1 MTGKRK
7 FPFMQIDAFTDRPLG
22 GNPCA
27 VVFDADGLDDATM
40 LAVAR
45 ETNLSETAFVMM
57 SDVAQFAL
65 RFFTPV
71 EEIPMAGHPTIAA
84 VHGLVTSGRLELTGD
99 RTRIALDLT
108 EGPIHV
114 EVETEEGSDGIIRMW
129 QRRPEFL
136 RTWKPDKVLPAFGL
150 ETKDLLKDAPIQT
163 VSTGTP
169 QLMVPVKSLDALKRA
184 QLDREAYAA
193 LRAGGDFFSPHLF
206 CLQGATSRGDTFAR
220 HFMPPPEAG
229 EDPFTGS
236 ATGAMAC
243 YLWHHE
249 LIDKREFVAEQGHW
263 LQRPG
268 HARVAVI
275 GEASAI
281 EAVSVAGRAV
291 SVIEGVM
298 TL

>member
-114 EVETEEGSDGIIRMW
+114 EVETEEGTDGIIRMW

-136 RTWKPDKVLPAFGL
+136 RTWKPEKVLPAFGL
-150 ETKDLLKDAPIQT
+150 ETKDLLKNAPIQT

-169 QLMVPVKSLDALKRA
+169 QLMVPVKNLDALKRA
-184 QLDREAYAA
+184 RLDREAYAA

-206 CLQGATSRGDTFAR
+206 CLHGATSRGSTFAR

-263 LQRPG
+263 LDRPG
-268 HARVAVI
+268 HARVSVI
-275 GEASAI
+275 GERSAI

-291 SVIEGVM
+291 SVIEGQM